1 MAGPPCSC
9 PLGNRFLAALPLQ
22 VSLLWTAL
30 PPLPVEVANRTLPAP
45 QSLVPPPPPHHR
57 RLEWEGAR
65 ILEAGG
71 LGGREGF
78 ASVVLCLGS
87 WLFRSDSSLL
97 TRLNEDNLVPGW
109 VGSHL
114 KRHRV
119 RTGPED
125 KRSDLS
131 GLQFLLCL
139 KGSTQL

>member
-1 MAGPPCSC
+1 MAGPPRSC
-9 PLGNRFLAALPLQ
+9 PLGNWFLAALPLQ

-30 PPLPVEVANRTLPAP
+30 PPLPVEVVNRPLLVPQSLPAP
-45 QSLVPPPPPHHR
+45 PHRR

-119 RTGPED
+119 RTGPEG
-125 KRSDLS
+125 REV
-131 GLQFLLCL
+131 
-139 KGSTQL
+139 

>member
-1 MAGPPCSC
+1 MSLWETPPLRRSRGR
-9 PLGNRFLAALPLQ
+9 PA
-22 VSLLWTAL
+22 SLLPSW
-30 PPLPVEVANRTLPAP
+30 E
-45 QSLVPPPPPHHR
+45 LVPGRPASSSFPFVDRFATSPSGGGESAFAGAPEPPRPPHRR

-119 RTGPED
+119 RTGPEG
-125 KRSDLS
+125 REV
-131 GLQFLLCL
+131 
-139 KGSTQL
+139 